1 MDQMRAR
8 HVLGIDNMAQIT
20 PELLKRQ
27 YRIKALRDH
36 PDKNTSP
43 DANEQFRMVRDAYEY
58 LSDYNSPIENL
69 SYVDMLKEFLNT
81 KSPVVHII
89 ISKLSHMCEDKA
101 FRFINSIDKLILMDI
116 YKLLIANREI
126 LNVPDIFIE
135 EIRKILISKTK
146 CDERI
151 LLNPSLDDL
160 WKDNLYK
167 LVIDER
173 TYLIPLWHHEL
184 VYDNSGCDLHV
195 KCNPILPDNVE
206 IDEDNNLIVSL
217 ECKVS
222 DLMQVN
228 LVNVLVGDRG
238 FSFRA
243 DELRMIKSQQL
254 VRMGVGI
261 SRIKPK
267 NVYDVSARGDI
278 IFDIKL
284 VI

>member
-1 MDQMRAR
+1 MDQTRAR

-27 YRIKALRDH
+27 YRIKALRYH
-36 PDKNTSP
+36 PDKNLSP

-58 LSDYNSPIENL
+58 LSDYNSPVENL

-101 FRFINSIDKLILMDI
+101 FQFINSIDKLILIDI
-116 YKLLIANREI
+116 YKLLTSNREI

-151 LLNPSLDDL
+151 LLNPSLNDL
-160 WKDNLYK
+160 WSDSVYK

-243 DELRMIKSQQL
+243 DELRMIKSQHL
-254 VRMGVGI
+254 VRTGVGI

>member
-27 YRIKALRDH
+27 YRIKALRYH

-167 LVIDER
+167 LVIGDR

-184 VYDNSGCDLHV
+184 VYDNSGCDLYV

-206 IDEDNNLIVSL
+206 IDENNNMIVSL
-217 ECKVS
+217 EYS
-222 DLMQVN
+222 IADLLQMEEVYA
-228 LVNVLVGDRG
+228 VVGERL

-243 DELRMIKSQQL
+243 DELHIMKCQRI
-254 VRMGVGI
+254 VRSGMGI

-267 NVYDVSARGDI
+267 NIYDTSSKGDLI
-278 IFDIKL
+278 IDIKL
-284 VI
+284 L